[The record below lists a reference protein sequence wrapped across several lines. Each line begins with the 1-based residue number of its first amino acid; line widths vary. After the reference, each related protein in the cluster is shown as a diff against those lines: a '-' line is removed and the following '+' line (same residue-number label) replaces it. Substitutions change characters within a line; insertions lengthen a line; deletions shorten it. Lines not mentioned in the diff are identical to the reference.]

1 MKTIYDIP
9 NILDDIANNLDRIAT
24 VMENQEVEPHI
35 PPVENEFKIRQA
47 NKLKEILKDLKDSPD
62 ISDPQQRA
70 EQGRRA
76 EDVLS
81 MIRKRNEDK

>member
-9 NILDDIANNLDRIAT
+9 NILNDIANSLDRIAT
-24 VMENQEVEPHI
+24 VMENQEQEPPI

-47 NKLKEILKDLKDSPD
+47 NKLKEILKDLKDSGE
-62 ISDPQQRA
+62 ISDPQERA
-70 EQGRRA
+70 AQHRRA
-76 EDVLS
+76 EKIVH